1 MGRQE
6 ARSSVLDGMQGRT
19 RTADQLALDNVGRH
33 PDEECRRT
41 GLIHEHPRRCST
53 PVEVEVAV
61 DEVRSYVG
69 QATGRVRLGPWQS
82 MEVRL
87 PDC

>member
-41 GLIHEHPRRCST
+41 GTHSRAPPTLLD

-61 DEVRSYVG
+61 DEVPQLR
-69 QATGRVRLGPWQS
+69 QARP
-82 MEVRL
+82 
-87 PDC
+87 PDG